1 MKRHAVMM
9 VALAMF
15 AGCQQTT
22 QKRVEAVKQ
31 RVVAAAA
38 PPKVEAPKVDGTA
51 RTDEAGA
58 CPVLDAYP
66 LPRSYEQIL
75 ADAPRGARK
84 PTGALQAGALEAQL
98 VIDSDGNITHL
109 RFTRLS
115 SLDSVNRYAVEFVK
129 NQHYKPTVVHG
140 KRVPVCST
148 MSINV
153 DFSR

>member
-1 MKRHAVMM
+1 VKRHAVRI

-15 AGCQQTT
+15 AGCKQTT
-22 QKRVEAVKQ
+22 QNRVEAVKQ
-31 RVVAAAA
+31 RVVAAPA
-38 PPKVEAPKVDGTA
+38 PPKVEAPKVDSTA

-75 ADAPRGARK
+75 ADAPRGIRK
-84 PTGALQAGALEAQL
+84 PTGALEAQL
-98 VIDSDGNITHL
+98 VIDADGNITHL

-129 NQHYKPTVVHG
+129 KQHYKPTVVQG